1 MRIRTLLAVVVL
13 AVLAGCATA
22 PKQTRNICA
31 VFDQRDGIFT
41 SWQRS
46 AEKAEKKY
54 GVPVPIL
61 MATMYTESGFQPN
74 ARPPRTKLFGFIP
87 WKRQST
93 AYGYSQALNGT
104 WDHYQSA
111 TGNWSASRT
120 NFSDAIDFIGW
131 YHWQNSQTT
140 GIQLNDAY
148 SLYLAYYSGPK
159 GYMRG
164 DWRSNA
170 QLQKTAQRFA
180 GMAATYQQQ
189 LQGGCS

>member
-1 MRIRTLLAVVVL
+1 MRIRTLLAVAML

-31 VFDQRDGIFT
+31 VFDQRDGVFT

-111 TGNWSASRT
+111 TGNWSARRT
-120 NFSDAIDFIGW
+120 NFADAIDFIGW
-131 YHWQNSQTT
+131 YHSQNSQTT

-164 DWRSNA
+164 DWRSNPK
-170 QLQKTAQRFA
+170 LQKTAQRFSN
-180 GMAATYQQQ
+180 MAATYQQQ
-189 LQGGCS
+189 LQGGCG

>member
-31 VFDQRDGIFT
+31 VFDQRDGMFT

-111 TGNWSASRT
+111 TGNWSARRT

-180 GMAATYQQQ
+180 GMAATYQRQ